1 MVISKK
7 TIIFQGFRGGPT
19 FSKVGP
25 TFSGG
30 GGGGGGGKKPI
41 KPVIFQG
48 GGVWTPYPNSG
59 PHLKYMSLYPH
70 MYQNVYYNL
79 LQKYFRIMEWPFYK
93 HL

>member
-19 FSKVGP
+19 FSKMGP

-30 GGGGGGGKKPI
+30 GGGGGGETNKTCDFP
-41 KPVIFQG
+41 G
-48 GGVWTPYPNSG
+48 GGVWTPYPHSG

-79 LQKYFRIMEWPFYK
+79 LQNYSV
-93 HL
+93 